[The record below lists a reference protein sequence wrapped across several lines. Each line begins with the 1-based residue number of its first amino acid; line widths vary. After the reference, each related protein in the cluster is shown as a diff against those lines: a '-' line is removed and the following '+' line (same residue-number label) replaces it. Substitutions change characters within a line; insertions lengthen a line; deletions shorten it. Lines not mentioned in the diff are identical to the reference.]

1 MKEISGGCTALIGSV
16 TLAMKAQSAL
26 AAAAIPSSV
35 IKKETQRGCVYG
47 ISFSC
52 AQNNNARSVLASE
65 RIRVKQ
71 WNGMD

>member
-1 MKEISGGCTALIGSV
+1 MKEISGGCTALLGSV

-26 AAAAIPSSV
+26 AAAAIPASI
-35 IKKETQRGCVYG
+35 IKNETPRGCVYG

-52 AQNNNARSVLASE
+52 AQSNNVRAVFSHE

-71 WNGMD
+71 WNGVD